1 MSIFRMSLK
10 GCTFFKDFVAR
21 TLSIIFFYCNVCV
34 TTRSIY
40 VVFVDFAG
48 IHNATCLIMT

>member
-21 TLSIIFFYCNVCV
+21 TLAIIFFYCNVCI